1 MRKADREVKDRNE
14 VFEIVKKGRI
24 CHLCINDDVYPYIV
38 PLNYGYE
45 VIGDELYLYF
55 HSAMEGRK
63 IDLLKKNNHVSFEI
77 ETDNYEH
84 YDENKLMC
92 TEYYESVTGRGEVF
106 FIEEDKKRILDL
118 IMNHYYPEGN
128 KPYNTEVI
136 KRTLVYG
143 LKVKGIT
150 GKRH

>member
-1 MRKADREVKDRNE
+1 
-14 VFEIVKKGRI
+14 
-24 CHLCINDDVYPYIV
+24 
-38 PLNYGYE
+38 
-45 VIGDELYLYF
+45 
-55 HSAMEGRK
+55 
-63 IDLLKKNNHVSFEI
+63 
-77 ETDNYEH
+77 
-84 YDENKLMC
+84 MC
-92 TEYYESVTGRGEVF
+92 TEYYESVTGQGEVF

-128 KPYNTEVI
+128 KPYNAEVI